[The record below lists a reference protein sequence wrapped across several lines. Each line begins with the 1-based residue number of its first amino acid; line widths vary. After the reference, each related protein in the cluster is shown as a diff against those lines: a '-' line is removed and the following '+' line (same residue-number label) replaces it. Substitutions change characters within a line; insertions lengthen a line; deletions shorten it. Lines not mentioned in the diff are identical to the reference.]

1 MTRNFFESLFKYN
14 QKCHVISSASCFCY
28 FLVIKWN
35 LNCECNSVNKKYENM
50 TNIVNLFLH
59 LLVCMQLLTKLILI
73 SSLIQQGYQNIL
85 LMFYPNNGITKTD
98 AIPFVEITMA
108 LRSVIKYVNLVFVF
122 FGSLNECAIV
132 LDQGKLSERLSNKN
146 TNRLITPISSI
157 LLVNII
163 MIVFRYE

>member
-1 MTRNFFESLFKYN
+1 MEFELLMQLSK
-14 QKCHVISSASCFCY
+14 
-28 FLVIKWN
+28 
-35 LNCECNSVNKKYENM
+35 KKYENM

-108 LRSVIKYVNLVFVF
+108 LRSVIKFVNLVFIF
-122 FGSLNECAIV
+122 FGSLNECAIL
-132 LDQGKLSERLSNKN
+132 LDQGKLSEKLSNKN
-146 TNRLITPISSI
+146 TNWRI
-157 LLVNII
+157 LMGIYII
-163 MIVFRYE
+163 HIIVEYDYCCFRQQ